1 MLMRLPPDGR
11 RLLPLFAAALE
22 VPAGFAGKIVVALH
36 FHFHEG
42 GARRATAA
50 VEENFPLVELRS

>member
-11 RLLPLFAAALE
+11 RLLPLFVAALD
-22 VPAGFAGKIVVALH
+22 VPPLFTRKIIVAL
-36 FHFHEG
+36 HFHEG

-50 VEENFPLVELRS
+50 VDENFPLVELRS